1 MNIIAL
7 VKQVPD
13 TETRIKVKPGS
24 ADIEREGVNMVLN
37 PYDEFGV
44 EEALKIKESKGGSV
58 VIITMGEAK
67 AEEAVRT
74 ALAMGADRAIR
85 LDGPEFAGAD
95 SYSAAKAIAK
105 AVAGEQ
111 YDLIFC
117 GKQAVDDDCA
127 QVGTLVSAM
136 LGIPCVNCVNKLEVG
151 DSSMKATREIEGGLE
166 TIEVPTPCI
175 ITATKGLN
183 EPRYPSLPGIMK
195 AKKKELKPV
204 NVGALGLGA
213 DEVGAAGA
221 KTTVTAL
228 EMPPERK
235 AGQVFDASKGEE
247 LPGVVSKVVNLLRD
261 EAKIL

>member
-1 MNIIAL
+1 LNIIAL

-13 TETRIKVKPGS
+13 TETRIKIKAGTTE
-24 ADIEREGVNMVLN
+24 IEREGVNMVLN

-58 VIITMGEAK
+58 VVITMGEAK

-85 LDGPEFAGAD
+85 LDGAEFAGAD
-95 SYSAAKAIAK
+95 AFATAKALAK
-105 AVAGEQ
+105 AVSGEQ

-127 QVGTLVSAM
+127 QVGTVVSAL
-136 LGIPCVNCVNKLEVG
+136 LGIPCVNMVTKLEVG
-151 DSSMKATREIEGGLE
+151 DGSVKATREIEGGTE
-166 TIEVPTPCI
+166 TIEVPTPCV
-175 ITATKGLN
+175 ITAQKGLN

-204 NVGALGLGA
+204 NLGALGLAA
-213 DEVGAAGA
+213 DEVGAAGS
-221 KTTVTAL
+221 KTVISAL

-235 AGQVFDASKGEE
+235 AGQVFEGEAAE
-247 LPGVVSKVVNLLRD
+247 IVPKVVKLLRD
-261 EAKIL
+261 EDKIL

>member
-1 MNIIAL
+1 LNIIVL

-13 TETRIKVKPGS
+13 TETKIKVKPGS

-58 VIITMGEAK
+58 VIVTMGEAK
-67 AEEAVRT
+67 AEESVRT

-85 LDGPEFAGAD
+85 LDGAEFAGAD
-95 SYSAAKAIAK
+95 SYATAKALAKAIS
-105 AVAGEQ
+105 GEQ
-111 YDLIFC
+111 YDLIFA
-117 GKQAVDDDCA
+117 GKQAMDDDCA
-127 QVGTLVSAM
+127 QVGALVAAM

-151 DSSMKATREIEGGLE
+151 DGSVKATREIEGGLE
-166 TIEVPTPCI
+166 TIEAPTPCVI
-175 ITATKGLN
+175 AAAKGLN

-195 AKKKELKPV
+195 AKKKELKQV
-204 NVGALGLGA
+204 NLGALGLSA

-221 KTTVTAL
+221 KTTIAAL

-235 AGQVFDASKGEE
+235 AGQVFDASKQEDI
-247 LPGVVSKVVNLLRD
+247 PGVAAKVVNLLRD

>member
-13 TETRIKVKPGS
+13 TETRIKIKAGTTE
-24 ADIEREGVNMVLN
+24 IEREGVNMVLN

-58 VIITMGEAK
+58 VVITMGEAK

-85 LDGPEFAGAD
+85 LDGAEFLGAD
-95 SYSAAKAIAK
+95 AFATAKALSK
-105 AVAGEQ
+105 AVSGEQ

-136 LGIPCVNCVNKLEVG
+136 LGIPCVNMVTKLEVG
-151 DSSMKATREIEGGLE
+151 DGSVKATREIEGGVE
-166 TIEVPTPCI
+166 IIEVPTPCV
-175 ITATKGLN
+175 ITAHKGLN

-204 NVGALGLGA
+204 ALGALGLAA
-213 DEVGAAGA
+213 DEVGAAGS
-221 KTTVTAL
+221 KSFITAL

-235 AGQVFDASKGEE
+235 AGQIFEGEAAE
-247 LPGVVSKVVNLLRD
+247 IVPKVVNLLRD
-261 EAKIL
+261 EAKII

>member
-1 MNIIAL
+1 LNIIAL

-13 TETRIKVKPGS
+13 TETRIKIKAGTTE
-24 ADIEREGVNMVLN
+24 IEREGVNMVLN

-44 EEALKIKESKGGSV
+44 EEALKIKESKGGAV
-58 VIITMGEAK
+58 VVVTMGEAK

-95 SYSAAKAIAK
+95 AFATAKALAK

-111 YDLIFC
+111 YDLIFA
-117 GKQAVDDDCA
+117 GKQAVDDDSA
-127 QVGTLVSAM
+127 QVGALVSAM
-136 LGIPCVNCVNKLEVG
+136 LGIPCVNMVTKLEVG
-151 DSSMKATREIEGGLE
+151 DGSVKATREIEGGTE
-166 TIEVPTPCI
+166 TIAVPLPCV
-175 ITATKGLN
+175 ITAQKGLN

-195 AKKKELKPV
+195 AKKKELKAV
-204 NVGALGLGA
+204 NLGALGLA
-213 DEVGAAGA
+213 ANEVGAAGS
-221 KTTVTAL
+221 KTAVAAL

-235 AGQVFDASKGEE
+235 AGQVFEGDPAEIV
-247 LPGVVSKVVNLLRD
+247 PKVVKLLRD